1 MAITITHDQA
11 TSTGG
16 DDYLSWWEGEFVTG
30 DHPDNTGG
38 FYPGMFSG
46 SQYAMSSGVAGHTA
60 GFIASAPAGETLDYT
75 FMDSPAHTLYG
86 DLEKLEF
93 GDQIGGGTSTPY
105 SFNSGPELTVDGL
118 DLSSGAVANNQIH
131 EIVYGLMQGDATEL
145 ENFLNTEDLTVNGSS
160 GDDVI
165 NGYAGDDTLTGNGGD
180 DTFLFDLYGNAGTIG
195 DDTIEDYEIGDDVVD
210 ISAFDSYSDTVVGSD
225 LEIEVFDAS
234 SNSQGTVTL
243 VGIDDVND
251 VTIAA

>member
-11 TSTGG
+11 TNTGG
-16 DDYLSWWEGEFVTG
+16 QDYLTWWEGEFVTG
-30 DHPDNTGG
+30 NHPDNVGG
-38 FYPGMFSG
+38 FYPGSLSG
-46 SQYAMSSGVAGHTA
+46 EQYAMSSGVENHTA
-60 GFIASAPAGETLDYT
+60 GFIASGDLYYTL
-75 FMDSPAHTLYG
+75 FSPPAHTLYG
-86 DLEKLEF
+86 DLDTLEF
-93 GDQIGGGTSTPY
+93 GDQIEGGDSEPY
-105 SFNSGPELTVDGL
+105 SFSSGPELTVDGL

-165 NGYAGDDTLTGNGGD
+165 NGYAGDDTLTGNNGD
-180 DTFLFDLYGNAGTIG
+180 DTFLFDLFGNASTIG
-195 DDTIEDYEIGDDVVD
+195 DDTIEDYEIGNDIVD

-225 LEIEVFDAS
+225 LEIEVFDSS

-251 VTIAA
+251 VTLVA